1 MDIGGSQPSLLQGFV
16 LLIPRAGCKVTVIKI
31 VWNWPRYKQSNQTL
45 QREQKEILIYVEIYV
60 KGDITI
66 QWCKVGYLLND
77 AGTDGYPYGEK
88 NVGLYLM
95 L

>member
-1 MDIGGSQPSLLQGFV
+1 M
-16 LLIPRAGCKVTVIKI
+16 
-31 VWNWPRYKQSNQTL
+31 
-45 QREQKEILIYVEIYV
+45 EIYV

-77 AGTDGYPYGEK
+77 AGTNGYPYGGK
-88 NVGLYLM
+88 KVGLYLM